1 MEVDENNKKNAE
13 DQKSNRDKKAE
24 ANKSLQRKANQLD
37 KPRSS
42 LTLQIMLFFDWY
54 FTIFYFVVT
63 IILLIYKAYELP
75 YPSPVW
81 ELEFIMLLLFFGW
94 QLIKIDLGNRGNKTE
109 HSMITL
115 GFVILAIL
123 SVLPFVFYIRLQTY
137 VLVIEVIL
145 NAIGLFF

>member
-123 SVLPFVFYIRLQTY
+123 SVLPFIFYIRLQTY